1 MSDEDQVKGRKWLD
15 AFNIIQQRGG
25 AKLQD
30 LRKGVEEPGERLD
43 EPVVGAAPTPARAA
57 ATAAAAALEGVPPG
71 DPVTSVD
78 PASAVHVASTG
89 SARAA
94 SALEGVPP
102 GDPVTSVATLASKEG
117 EVKETEE
124 ENEVGGEHVD
134 MEDERIEEGDDMNGT
149 RAASAQ
155 GGQLDMDII
164 SLVSDDEREASG

>member
-1 MSDEDQVKGRKWLD
+1 MSDEDRVKGRKWLD

-30 LRKGVEEPGERLD
+30 LRKGLEEPGERLD
-43 EPVVGAAPTPARAA
+43 EPVAGAAPTPARAA

-89 SARAA
+89 SARA

-102 GDPVTSVATLASKEG
+102 GDPVTSVDPGLAGAVPG
-117 EVKETEE
+117 E
-124 ENEVGGEHVD
+124 
-134 MEDERIEEGDDMNGT
+134 
-149 RAASAQ
+149 
-155 GGQLDMDII
+155 DMDMGDMAARDDEDTADALGKEDGVPEEI
-164 SLVSDDEREASG
+164 SLVSEDETG